1 MIIAELARGD
11 AGVCTMV
18 LVQYALAMY
27 TIETLG
33 SEEQKA
39 YYLPKMKSLE
49 MIGGWGLT
57 EDKVGSDASNIRTRA
72 EKISET

>member
-1 MIIAELARGD
+1 VPKLRALNINEYFLKAPYGKPLSSFGQGMIIAELARGD

-39 YYLPKMKSLE
+39 YYIPKMKSL
-49 MIGGWGLT
+49 
-57 EDKVGSDASNIRTRA
+57 
-72 EKISET
+72 